1 MTAFGLK
8 LLALFTM
15 TADHIGAIFFPQEQ
29 WIRIIGRMSF
39 PIYCFLLAEGL
50 KHTRSVVNYAL
61 RLGIFAVL
69 SEPAYDLAFSHTLW
83 EPSRQNVFFTLLLGF
98 LAGELLLKKGGENP
112 VLSTMLAILCAVL
125 AEALHAD
132 YGAMGVCFILC
143 FALISKR
150 AAACAAFALMNT
162 ADSLMWG
169 GVQLYAPAAVIP
181 ILLYNGKKGRS
192 FPKYAFYAFYPIHL
206 FLLSILF
213 HFIR

>member
-1 MTAFGLK
+1 
-8 LLALFTM
+8 M

-83 EPSRQNVFFTLLLGF
+83 EPSRQNVYFTLLLGL

-112 VLSTMLAILCAVL
+112 VLSTMLAIL
-125 AEALHAD
+125 
-132 YGAMGVCFILC
+132 
-143 FALISKR
+143 
-150 AAACAAFALMNT
+150 
-162 ADSLMWG
+162 
-169 GVQLYAPAAVIP
+169 
-181 ILLYNGKKGRS
+181 
-192 FPKYAFYAFYPIHL
+192 
-206 FLLSILF
+206 
-213 HFIR
+213 

>member
-83 EPSRQNVFFTLLLGF
+83 EPSRQNVF
-98 LAGELLLKKGGENP
+98 
-112 VLSTMLAILCAVL
+112 
-125 AEALHAD
+125 LH
-132 YGAMGVCFILC
+132 CF
-143 FALISKR
+143 
-150 AAACAAFALMNT
+150 
-162 ADSLMWG
+162 
-169 GVQLYAPAAVIP
+169 
-181 ILLYNGKKGRS
+181 
-192 FPKYAFYAFYPIHL
+192 
-206 FLLSILF
+206 
-213 HFIR
+213 